1 MGCTI
6 KPART
11 NMQKAVESVIKKT
24 ISYIV
29 LILTRIYCYG
39 LFPVSTT
46 NKVAH
51 QERDFRM
58 AKNCF
63 TY

>member
-11 NMQKAVESVIKKT
+11 KMQKAVDSVIKKT

-46 NKVAH
+46 NKVA

-58 AKNCF
+58 AKNCV